1 MSTSIHLSRE
11 QLLFIASRLAE
22 GEGTIETW
30 ASTYNFREGIP
41 TVYAIQQIRDYI
53 ESVRD

>member
-11 QLLFIASRLAE
+11 QMLFIASRLAE